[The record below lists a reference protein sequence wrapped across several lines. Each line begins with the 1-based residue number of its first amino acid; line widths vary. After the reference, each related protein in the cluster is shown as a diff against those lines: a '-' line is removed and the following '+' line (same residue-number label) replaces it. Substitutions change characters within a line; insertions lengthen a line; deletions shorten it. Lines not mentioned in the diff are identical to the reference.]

1 MSIMRIYAEIE
12 NHRIK
17 KVHEGALR
25 SRAGLTLEDLYIMA
39 GDVVN
44 EIIAKETK
52 EAVTGHIR
60 VGKVWYTAEEYRK
73 KFGAGSPAE
82 NKD

>member
-1 MSIMRIYAEIE
+1 MNILRVYAEIE
-12 NHRIK
+12 QVRRKRESEGLYDDTEVNLSLDQLQVMAAYIVSWILT
-17 KVHEGALR
+17 KVRKDE
-25 SRAGLTLEDLYIMA
+25 
-39 GDVVN
+39 
-44 EIIAKETK
+44 
-52 EAVTGHIR
+52 GHIR